1 MIFHLSVLSYI
12 GFSDTPDAAGIRT
25 LISQRKTLQ
34 KSVSRLENVALKL
47 SAEKEKGQRKQVP
60 RDLSVSVKLHSICF
74 YSVFILRLLSGMRIN
89 KYLKMMVSGT
99 FQSGL

>member
-12 GFSDTPDAAGIRT
+12 GFSDTPDAASIRT
-25 LISQRKTLQ
+25 LISQQKTLQ
-34 KSVSRLENVALKL
+34 QSVSLLEKVALKL

-60 RDLSVSVKLHSICF
+60 RDLSVSVKLHSVYF

-89 KYLKMMVSGT
+89 KCLKTMVSGT